1 MLFLGINSYVMF
13 LSFKDRFERF
23 PVVSLHEIRKYYPNF
38 DNRRLVE
45 WNKKGYITPIKRGF
59 YRFSKQETNQSTIY
73 LIANKIY
80 KPSYISLETALSF
93 YNIIPEA
100 VFTTTSISTLNTTRN
115 STPYGQFDYKH
126 IKPALYFGYQYLLI
140 SGAVISMASPEK
152 AVLDYLYLH
161 PELSCPADFEA
172 MRWNKSMLAELLN
185 TKKILAYLTY
195 INSKKLKLRYSHLQA
210 YMNDRTA

>member
-1 MLFLGINSYVMF
+1 MF
-13 LSFKDRFERF
+13 LSFKDRFEHL

-126 IKPALYFGYQYLLI
+126 IKPALFFGYQYLLI
-140 SGAVISMASPEK
+140 SGAVVSMASPEK